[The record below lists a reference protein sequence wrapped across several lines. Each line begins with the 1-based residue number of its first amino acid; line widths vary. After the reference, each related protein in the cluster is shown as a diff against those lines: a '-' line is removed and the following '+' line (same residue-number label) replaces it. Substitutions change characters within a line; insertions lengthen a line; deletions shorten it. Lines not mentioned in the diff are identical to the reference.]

1 MQWLLLARADEWNEQ
16 SAECPLLAQSGHER
30 LGIGAV
36 QLIPEL
42 PPAETLAQAGAIPN
56 FVKAPL
62 WRQKQKAPAEAG
74 ASLV

>member
-1 MQWLLLARADEWNEQ
+1 MSAFGGKADIAISERH
-16 SAECPLLAQSGHER
+16 CGHER

-36 QLIPEL
+36 PLIPEL

-56 FVKAPL
+56 FVKAPR